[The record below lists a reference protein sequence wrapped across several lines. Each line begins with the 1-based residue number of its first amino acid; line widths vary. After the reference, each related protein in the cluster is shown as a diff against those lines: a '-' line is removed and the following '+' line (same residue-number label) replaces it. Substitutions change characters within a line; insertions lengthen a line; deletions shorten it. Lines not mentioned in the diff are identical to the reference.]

1 MARKL
6 CGRKVDMIFKS
17 TSAELGCM
25 ECGRSD
31 GVNTTKEMSDG
42 LIKLPKVLKDM
53 FISLYNIAPSLVND
67 FAIPGVIIMN
77 SKFTLV
83 TMDSPCGYV
92 CRLIPILKQVYS
104 IRLLMEQNLA
114 LISAVPVEID
124 EDISFEVENKVYL
137 PLSFYCTKKTVQKRR
152 RDDMN

>member
-1 MARKL
+1 
-6 CGRKVDMIFKS
+6 
-17 TSAELGCM
+17 
-25 ECGRSD
+25 
-31 GVNTTKEMSDG
+31 
-42 LIKLPKVLKDM
+42 
-53 FISLYNIAPSLVND
+53 
-67 FAIPGVIIMN
+67 
-77 SKFTLV
+77 
-83 TMDSPCGYV
+83 MDSPCGYV
-92 CRLIPILKQVYS
+92 CRLSRVKPIYFPTQPSEIINYLVPILKQVYS